1 METTNTNNN
10 GYGTDYSNPTYS
22 NSTTSDSA
30 YSDTSAS
37 SSDSSTSNSSTL
49 NSSTS
54 DTTASTEQTTSL
66 PKTMEEALDERVA
79 RNVEAHETL
88 KNYVLVS
95 MAVGLVPVPL
105 IDIAALIGIQLKLVH
120 SIAQQYNVP
129 FSSALANSLIASL
142 LGGVVTTT
150 TAMPL
155 ASMVKLIP
163 FVGSVSGFLS
173 VAILGGATTYA
184 VGKVFIQHFES
195 GGTFLDFE
203 PEKVKEHFKSLFE
216 EGQKFAAAQANNQS

>member
-10 GYGTDYSNPTYS
+10 GYSTDYSNPTDS
-22 NSTTSDSA
+22 NSTSSNST

-37 SSDSSTSNSSTL
+37 TSD
-49 NSSTS
+49 SSTS
-54 DTTASTEQTTSL
+54 DTTSSTQQTTSL

-155 ASMVKLIP
+155 ASVVKIIP

-216 EGQKFAAAQANNQS
+216 EGQKFAAAQTNNQP